1 MPLKIKIFMWYLKRG
16 VILTK
21 DNLIRRNWNGNKLC
35 CFCSSD
41 ETIQHLFF
49 DCHVA
54 KLLWRVVQYIF
65 DLSPPQSITHL
76 FGNWLRS
83 VGTKLKRKLLTGA
96 STLCWAI
103 WLSRNDIVFDRS
115 PSKTYMQVLYRG
127 THWLRLWAR
136 LQRCDED
143 KEELQEACR
152 TMEVLVMQIFAN
164 HGWKFSNRI
173 CF

>member
-1 MPLKIKIFMWYLKRG
+1 MWYLKRG

-54 KLLWRVVQYIF
+54 KFLWRVVHYTF

-96 STLCWAI
+96 SALCWSI

-127 THWLRLWAR
+127 THWLRLWAL

-164 HGWKFSNRI
+164 HSWKFSNRI
-173 CF
+173 CS